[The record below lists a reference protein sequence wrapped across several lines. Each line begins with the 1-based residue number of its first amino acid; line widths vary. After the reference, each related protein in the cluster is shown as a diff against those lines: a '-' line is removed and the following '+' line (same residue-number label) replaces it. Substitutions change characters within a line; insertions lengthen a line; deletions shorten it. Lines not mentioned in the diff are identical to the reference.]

1 MRRLGLRQQEK
12 IAFSFTLIIVL
23 SLGSASLMFNIHV
36 RRIALDDARATMQ
49 DVATSISSRLDT
61 ELLALDRIA
70 LGVIGNKEIMD
81 ALVQMT
87 MSSKSRVNTQ
97 LRRYE
102 FQKMFDTLIFSLNTS
117 VLTSPMISIIR
128 PEQGDYYGW
137 SIRGDVAITDP
148 QTLKNIPWLKD
159 AKAGRG
165 ARVILPPRQNELIA
179 QEDIVFSVARVL
191 VTPKNYLL
199 GYLEVQQSYQII
211 IDAFSVAADRFHGIL
226 LSQTGEMIYQSNASE
241 TMNTALAVQ
250 SPGQSETQFH
260 KETLLKTHLITKHYS
275 PYTKWTIVL
284 MRPYNEVFRASGIAF
299 NLVLYSILGV
309 LCISLIAIFLMSRR
323 LTIPIRRLRNT
334 IETMDLAHPNL
345 TLNDTDSDEIKLL
358 QKSFTKMMERLDE
371 SIHQQTQ
378 MQLAEMRS
386 YQMALQSQITP
397 HFLYN
402 TLNTIAAMAKE
413 GGNETIV
420 STCHNLSKMLRYSSN
435 YDLPKVSL
443 ADELAHAIQYL
454 TLLKTRYEELLEYT
468 WSSEG
473 PTDSIE
479 VPRLIIQPLVENSYQ
494 HGLSRIAPPWIVSVK
509 VRAWEDGSF
518 KVSVTDNG
526 AGFSAEALDT
536 LDEQIAFMHE
546 GLVTVQKLRCLEGK
560 HVGLINTYSRL
571 FLEYGEDVDLAVVNN
586 APGHC
591 SVEIFVRK
599 GKKRDLSHNDCR
611 R

>member
-1 MRRLGLRQQEK
+1 
-12 IAFSFTLIIVL
+12 
-23 SLGSASLMFNIHV
+23 
-36 RRIALDDARATMQ
+36 
-49 DVATSISSRLDT
+49 
-61 ELLALDRIA
+61 
-70 LGVIGNKEIMD
+70 
-81 ALVQMT
+81 
-87 MSSKSRVNTQ
+87 
-97 LRRYE
+97 
-102 FQKMFDTLIFSLNTS
+102 
-117 VLTSPMISIIR
+117 
-128 PEQGDYYGW
+128 
-137 SIRGDVAITDP
+137 
-148 QTLKNIPWLKD
+148 
-159 AKAGRG
+159 
-165 ARVILPPRQNELIA
+165 
-179 QEDIVFSVARVL
+179 
-191 VTPKNYLL
+191 
-199 GYLEVQQSYQII
+199 
-211 IDAFSVAADRFHGIL
+211 
-226 LSQTGEMIYQSNASE
+226 
-241 TMNTALAVQ
+241 
-250 SPGQSETQFH
+250 
-260 KETLLKTHLITKHYS
+260 
-275 PYTKWTIVL
+275 
-284 MRPYNEVFRASGIAF
+284 
-299 NLVLYSILGV
+299 
-309 LCISLIAIFLMSRR
+309 
-323 LTIPIRRLRNT
+323 LRNT

-586 APGHC
+586 TPGHC